1 MDQYHK
7 KMLEEE
13 KKRLAVAQG
22 SEPADL
28 LLKNGRII
36 NVFTL
41 EIEKGNVAISGER
54 IAGVGSDYTKGRETV
69 DLEGNYVA
77 PGLIDAHLHVESTL
91 LLPPELARLI
101 VPHGTTAIINDPH
114 EIANVMGVEGVELML
129 AASEGLPCDFF
140 ATVPSCVPTSVME
153 TAGGEI
159 NAEQVSTLL
168 AHPRVVGLGEM
179 MNYPGVLNGNEEVL
193 QKIFAAHRAGKVVDG
208 HAPALSGRALQA
220 YTGSGISTD
229 HESIT
234 AVEAREKLRNGMK
247 IIIRHGS
254 ATSSLADLLPL
265 VTPASSDMFM
275 FGSDDR
281 EAGELLEKGH
291 LDELLTTAVELG
303 AEPLTVVKVASYNAA
318 RHFRLYD
325 RGAVAVGYRADL
337 VIFGDLNEFPVQ
349 MVFKDG
355 RPVARAG
362 HMLNDVAAYKL
373 PRSACCTV
381 KLNRPLQ
388 EKDFTLSYPS
398 EQVPVI
404 GVVPGQLITE
414 KLFIHVQRSEE
425 GNISARPGP
434 ELNKIAVIERHGK
447 GGGMT
452 TALIKGLNLQTGAIA
467 SSVGHD
473 SHNIIVVG
481 ASEKAMA
488 VAVNEL
494 ASIGGGFVVVGG
506 DNLVEASLPLPV
518 AGLMTAE
525 KAETVAQK
533 MSAVLSAAHR
543 LGTDLPQ
550 PFLTLSFMALPV
562 IPSLKITDRGLVD
575 VDNFAFL

>member
-1 MDQYHK
+1 MNPIRLPFQLAFDFHPSKAEKNDPSEVPIDRSFPEDEANKLAALESYNKHLYRPNTYLHK
-7 KMLEEE
+7 WWARRSGTTFRYILKQLVDTPE
-13 KKRLAVAQG
+13 KRDFYEG
-22 SEPADL
+22 
-28 LLKNGRII
+28 G
-36 NVFTL
+36 
-41 EIEKGNVAISGER
+41 G
-54 IAGVGSDYTKGRETV
+54 
-69 DLEGNYVA
+69 LEGK
-77 PGLIDAHLHVESTL
+77 LIFDPMIGGGTILHE
-91 LLPPELARLI
+91 
-101 VPHGTTAIINDPH
+101 AIRMG
-114 EIANVMGVEGVELML
+114 ANVMGVEGVALML
-129 AASEGLPCDFF
+129 AASAGLPCDFF
-140 ATVPSCVPTSVME
+140 ATVPSCVPTSGME
-153 TAGGEI
+153 TSGGEI

-193 QKIFAAHRAGKVVDG
+193 QKIFAARRAGKVVDG

-254 ATSSLADLLPL
+254 ATSSLAELLPL

-291 LDELLTTAVELG
+291 LDELLKTAVELG

-337 VIFGDLNEFPVQ
+337 VIFEDLNEFPVQ

-355 RPVARAG
+355 RQVARAG
-362 HMLNDVAAYKL
+362 HMLTDVAAYEL

-404 GVVPGQLITE
+404 GIIPGQLITE
-414 KLFIHVQRSEE
+414 KLC
-425 GNISARPGP
+425 
-434 ELNKIAVIERHGK
+434 
-447 GGGMT
+447 
-452 TALIKGLNLQTGAIA
+452 
-467 SSVGHD
+467 
-473 SHNIIVVG
+473 
-481 ASEKAMA
+481 
-488 VAVNEL
+488 
-494 ASIGGGFVVVGG
+494 
-506 DNLVEASLPLPV
+506 
-518 AGLMTAE
+518 
-525 KAETVAQK
+525 
-533 MSAVLSAAHR
+533 AA
-543 LGTDLPQ
+543 P
-550 PFLTLSFMALPV
+550 
-562 IPSLKITDRGLVD
+562 
-575 VDNFAFL
+575 

>member
-1 MDQYHK
+1 MDINHSK
-7 KMLEEE
+7 LFEEE

-22 SEPADL
+22 HDPADL
-28 LLKNGRII
+28 LLKNGRLI

-41 EIEKGNVAISGER
+41 EVKKANVAIAGER
-54 IAGVGSDYTKGRETV
+54 IAGVGSDYTEGREV
-69 DLEGNYVA
+69 IDLEEGYVA
-77 PGLIDAHLHVESTL
+77 PGLIDAHLHIESTL
-91 LLPPELARLI
+91 LLPSELARLI
-101 VPHGTTAIINDPH
+101 VPHGTTAVIHDPH
-114 EIANVMGVEGVELML
+114 EIANVMGAEGVALML

-140 ATVPSCVPTSVME
+140 ATVPSCVPTSLME

-159 NAEQVSTLL
+159 NAAQVTELM

-179 MNYPGVLNGNEEVL
+179 MNYPGVLEGNEEVL
-193 QKIFAAHRAGKVVDG
+193 QKIFAARKAGKVVDG
-208 HAPALSGRALQA
+208 HAPALGGRSLQA
-220 YTGSGISTD
+220 YTGSGILTD

-234 AVEAREKLRNGMK
+234 AEEAREKLRNGMK

-265 VTPASSDMFM
+265 INPANCDMFM

-291 LDELLTTAVELG
+291 LDDLLKTAVEMG
-303 AEPLTVVKVASYNAA
+303 AEPLTLIKAASCNAA

-325 RGAVAVGYRADL
+325 RGAVAAGYRADL
-337 VIFGDLNEFPVQ
+337 VIFGDLKEFPV
-349 MVFKDG
+349 MLVFKDG
-355 RPVARAG
+355 RPAARAG
-362 HMLNDVAAYKL
+362 RMEAAPAVYEL
-373 PRSACCTV
+373 PRSACSTV
-381 KLNRPLQ
+381 KINRLLR
-388 EKDFTLSYPS
+388 EEDFTLTCSS
-398 EQVPVI
+398 EKVPVI
-404 GVVPGQLITE
+404 GIIPGQLITE
-414 KLFIHVQRSEE
+414 KLFINVPRQKD
-425 GNISARPGP
+425 GTISARPGP
-434 ELNKIAVIERHGK
+434 DLNKIAVIERHGK

-452 TALIKGLNLQTGAIA
+452 TALIKGLSLQKGAIA

-473 SHNIIVVG
+473 SHNIIVAG

-488 VAVNEL
+488 AAVNEL
-494 ASIGGGFVVVGG
+494 ARLGGGFVVVGA
-506 DNLVEASLPLPV
+506 DNLAAASLPLPA

-533 MSAVLSAAHR
+533 MAAVLSAARR
-543 LGTDLPQ
+543 LGATLPQ

-575 VDNFAFL
+575 VDNFSFL